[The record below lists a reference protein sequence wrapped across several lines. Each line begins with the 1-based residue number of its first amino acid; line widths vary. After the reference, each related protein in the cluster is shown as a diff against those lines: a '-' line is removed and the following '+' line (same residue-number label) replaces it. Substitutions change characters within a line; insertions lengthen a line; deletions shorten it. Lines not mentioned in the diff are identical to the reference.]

1 MSNSLQAALLSGLV
15 FPGLGQVVLKR
26 YRRGVVLML
35 IVLACLSV
43 IAAIALQRAFAILK
57 QIESAG
63 GAIDMDAILNAAAQS
78 STTSDSLVVNYV
90 SLLLIVCWV
99 FGVVD
104 AYRIGRKR
112 DLEEQSTGQ
121 GSSSEGG

>member
-1 MSNSLQAALLSGLV
+1 MSNSLKAALLSGLV

-43 IAAIALQRAFAILK
+43 LVAIALQRAFAILK
-57 QIESAG
+57 QIELAG
-63 GAIDMDAILNAAAQS
+63 GAIDMDAILSAAAQS
-78 STTSDSLVVNYV
+78 STTSDTLVFNYV
-90 SLLLIVCWV
+90 SLLIIVCWV

-121 GSSSEGG
+121 GSNSKGD

>member
-1 MSNSLQAALLSGLV
+1 MSNSLKAALLSGLV

-35 IVLACLSV
+35 AVLACLSV
-43 IAAIALQRAFAILK
+43 VVAIALQRAFAILK

-63 GAIDMDAILNAAAQS
+63 GAIDIDAILNAAAQS

-90 SLLLIVCWV
+90 SLLIVVCWI
-99 FGVVD
+99 FGVID
-104 AYRIGRKR
+104 AYRIGEKR
-112 DLEEQSTGQ
+112 DLEEQSTGH
-121 GSSSEGG
+121 GSNSKGG

>member
-1 MSNSLQAALLSGLV
+1 MSNSLAAALLSGLV

-43 IAAIALQRAFAILK
+43 LVAKALQRAFAILK
-57 QIESAG
+57 QIELAG
-63 GAIDMDAILNAAAQS
+63 GTIDMDAILSAAAQS
-78 STTSDSLVVNYV
+78 STTSDTLVFNYV
-90 SLLLIVCWV
+90 SLLIIVCWV

-112 DLEEQSTGQ
+112 DREEQSTGQ
-121 GSSSEGG
+121 GSNSKGD

>member
-90 SLLLIVCWV
+90 SSLIVVCWI

-104 AYRIGRKR
+104 AYRIGKKR
-112 DLEEQSTGQ
+112 DLEQQSTGQ

>member
-1 MSNSLQAALLSGLV
+1 MSNSLKAALLSGLV
-15 FPGLGQVVLKR
+15 LPGLGQVVLKR

-35 IVLACLSV
+35 VVLACVSV
-43 IAAIALQRAFAILK
+43 VAAIALRRAFAVLK

-63 GAIDMDAILNAAAQS
+63 GAIDIDAIFDAAAQS
-78 STTSDSLVVNYV
+78 ATASDSLVVNYV

-121 GSSSEGG
+121 GSNSKGD

>member
-1 MSNSLQAALLSGLV
+1 MSNSLTAALLSGLI

-35 IVLACLSV
+35 IVVACLTV
-43 IAAIALQRAFAILK
+43 LVAKALQQAFAILR
-57 QIESAG
+57 QIELAG
-63 GAIDMDAILNAAAQS
+63 GVIDIDAILNAATQS
-78 STTSDSLVVNYV
+78 STTSDSLVFNYV

-104 AYRIGRKR
+104 AYRIGKKK
-112 DLEEQSTGQ
+112 DWEEQSTAQ
-121 GSSSEGG
+121 GSNSKGD